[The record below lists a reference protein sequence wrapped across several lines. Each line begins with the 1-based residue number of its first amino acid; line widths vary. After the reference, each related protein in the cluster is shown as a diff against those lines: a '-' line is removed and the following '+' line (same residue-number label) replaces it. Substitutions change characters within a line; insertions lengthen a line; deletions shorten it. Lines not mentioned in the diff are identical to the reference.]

1 MAGSSWTVSSQLVVR
16 CMMTMQESL
25 MISGQTPTVNRY
37 VSSRL
42 KKRGVIALRARQIVH
57 ETKVSKALAMIRNG
71 RGRFIRRTRRISHL
85 LRFMAMGS
93 ATSVLNSLDSII
105 TSAIAKFR
113 WSMCRDLP
121 IAATRMSYRRIQW
134 KSRTKTEIL
143 VTQKIPSKS
152 TTKI

>member
-1 MAGSSWTVSSQLVVR
+1 MTSLTQASETLLDRDGRVPLDSQRLLPAQLPCDDLLESSQLVVR
-16 CMMTMQESL
+16 CMMTMKESV
-25 MISGQTPTVNRY
+25 MISGPDLTGNRY

-42 KKRGVIALRARQIVH
+42 KKRGLTAIRVRRKVH
-57 ETKVSKALAMIRNG
+57 ETKVGKALAMVRNE

-113 WSMCRDLP
+113 
-121 IAATRMSYRRIQW
+121 
-134 KSRTKTEIL
+134 
-143 VTQKIPSKS
+143 
-152 TTKI
+152 